1 MSVNDEMI
9 QPSSDSFWEVDCYK
23 RTVKRHEDGYKLCTD
38 LMQLIQDR
46 AEIEKHYA
54 KSLRGW
60 SKKWN
65 ELIEKGNYLHNLVH
79 VLLHNISK
87 FVYDLH
93 KVGTKFARHFVVQPL
108 AIDTARY
115 FNVKT

>member
-79 VLLHNISK
+79 VLRRILQSLCMIC
-87 FVYDLH
+87 
-93 KVGTKFARHFVVQPL
+93 TKLERSSRDIL
-108 AIDTARY
+108 WYIR
-115 FNVKT
+115 